1 MRNKLRIPNLVT
13 IGLFLIV
20 AGCSKKKHSESVA
33 PERMTKSK
41 VIQASK
47 PPAPKVVSA
56 TPKTELAKQAEP
68 SKVKSKA
75 AAPAVVPQKARTKV
89 AIAEKTATPG
99 SIKSTQLLG
108 TWSCVTEQPVMRLS
122 VKETYGEDLSLKSEG
137 TIEFR
142 VPEGPSLNIFVESE
156 SRWSLR
162 GDTLCDVPRKMDLT
176 QTSGEEN
183 VHIDNLLKSM
193 REQVKAR
200 IEGNLATCRT
210 IVSVSASTMQLQVPQ
225 KSVET
230 RCIREEG

>member
-1 MRNKLRIPNLVT
+1 MRDKLRTQFSVMIV
-13 IGLFLIV
+13 LFFLV
-20 AGCSKKKHSESVA
+20 AGCSKTKQSENAALETV
-33 PERMTKSK
+33 TKSK
-41 VIQASK
+41 V
-47 PPAPKVVSA
+47 PEEPNAPSSKVVPSQS
-56 TPKTELAKQAEP
+56 TTKVAKQVQP
-68 SKVKSKA
+68 STVTSKT
-75 AAPAVVPQKARTKV
+75 AAPAVVPQKAKTKV
-89 AIAEKTATPG
+89 AIAETTEIPG
-99 SIKSTQLLG
+99 RIKLTQLLG

-122 VKETYGEDLSLKSEG
+122 VKETYGDDLSLKSEG

-210 IVSVSASTMQLQVPQ
+210 IVSVSATTMQLQVPQ
-225 KSVET
+225 KPVET

>member
-1 MRNKLRIPNLVT
+1 MRNKLRIQYLVT
-13 IGLFLIV
+13 IGFFLIV
-20 AGCSKKKHSESVA
+20 AGCSKTKQSEGVA

-41 VIQASK
+41 VTQASN
-47 PPAPKVVSA
+47 PPTPKVVSA
-56 TPKTELAKQAEP
+56 TPKTELAKQADP

-89 AIAEKTATPG
+89 AIAEKTAIPG

-210 IVSVSASTMQLQVPQ
+210 IVSVSATTMQLQVPQ
-225 KSVET
+225 KPVET